1 MSLMQLQDAS
11 DLGFDDTS
19 GLQAVITSFARIA
32 VVEAIDDTS
41 ASVGEQAVSLSR
53 NFVNEGEALG
63 ELY

>member
-11 DLGFDDTS
+11 DLGFDTS